1 MTPRRRWLRIALLI
15 AGIGLFAYFIYNADP
30 AKIRAAFLGEPWT
43 DANAN
48 GLADPGEW
56 HDTIANDRHDRGLG
70 WLSLVVLV
78 PYGVVFTIDTLG
90 WTFTFGAN
98 VLRGISFARL
108 WSIRLVGEAVNAVI
122 PSMYVGGEAA
132 KVVLLKRQSV
142 PVLKATSAAVRS
154 KTAQSIAQSTF
165 IAMGAVAAFF
175 VLPPEHAQVKWAFA
189 GIALCGFTLMALL
202 FKIQKHG
209 MVGTLVS
216 WVRRLGFSLKSL
228 VDKEA
233 KIRELDDEIYD
244 FYNRDRKYFRRC
256 TITYLIG
263 WVVDTVEI
271 MLVAHLLG
279 YELAWLHA
287 FAIEAF
293 ISVARGFNIV
303 VPGSLGVQEFGIVGL
318 FKLFGYPV
326 ELGMLY
332 AIVRRGRDVAYA
344 GLGWALL
351 YWSEAGWA
359 RMQAEMVEADQ
370 TAGD

>member
-1 MTPRRRWLRIALLI
+1 MTSPRRWLRIVLLL
-15 AGIGLFAYFIYNADP
+15 AGIGLFAYFIHNADP
-30 AKIRAAFLGEPWT
+30 AKIRAAFLGEPWS

-48 GLADPGEW
+48 GRVDAGEW
-56 HDTIANDRHDRGLG
+56 TDAIANGRLDRGLG
-70 WLSLVVLV
+70 WMSLLVLV

-90 WTFTFGAN
+90 WTFTFGAK

-132 KVVLLKRQSV
+132 KVVLLKRQGV
-142 PVLKATSAAVRS
+142 PVLNATSAAIRS

-165 IAMGAVAAFF
+165 IAMGAAVAFF
-175 VLPPEHAQVKWAFA
+175 VLPPEHSQVKWAFA
-189 GIALCGFTLMALL
+189 GIAMGGFILMALL

-209 MVGTLVS
+209 MVGTLVG
-216 WVRRLGFSLKSL
+216 WVRKLGFSLKSL
-228 VDKEA
+228 AGKEE
-233 KIRELDDEIYD
+233 KIRDLDDEIYD

-256 TITYLIG
+256 TVAYLIG

-279 YELAWLHA
+279 YELAWMHA

-318 FKLFGYPV
+318 FTLFGYPV

-344 GLGWALL
+344 GLGWMLL
-351 YWSEAGWA
+351 YWNEAGWS
-359 RMQAEMVEADQ
+359 RMQEEMAEAEAD
-370 TAGD
+370 

>member
-1 MTPRRRWLRIALLI
+1 MISRQRWLRIAMMI
-15 AGIGLFAYFIYNADP
+15 AGIGLFAYFIHNADP
-30 AKIRAAFLGEPWT
+30 AKIRAVFFGEPWT

-48 GLADPGEW
+48 GLVDPGEW
-56 HDTIANDRHDRGLG
+56 NDAIANDRHDRGLG
-70 WLSLVVLV
+70 WLSLLVLV

-132 KVVLLKRQSV
+132 KVVLLKRQGV
-142 PVLKATSAAVRS
+142 PVLNATSAAVRS

-165 IAMGAVAAFF
+165 IAMGAVVAFF

-209 MVGTLVS
+209 MASTLVG

-228 VDKEA
+228 LDKEA
-233 KIRELDDEIYD
+233 KIRELDEEIYD

-279 YELAWLHA
+279 YELTWLHA

-293 ISVARGFNIV
+293 ISVARGFNVV

-332 AIVRRGRDVAYA
+332 AIVRRGRDVVYA

-351 YWSEAGWA
+351 YWSEAGWS
-359 RMQAEMVEADQ
+359 RMQAEMAETDGVASD
-370 TAGD
+370 